1 MKGMAMPKEFLVI
14 APKTIEFRDYM
25 EPPLKPGE
33 VRVQALV
40 SGIKHG
46 TEMALY
52 SGITPFINKEFD
64 PELRIFLAR
73 KDKSFYPLNLGSWLV
88 GDVLETGSAVK
99 SLKIGDRVH
108 GGMPHRP
115 TNVCKEG
122 DLYLLVKGMK
132 PETALFTDPAIF
144 ALQAVHDA
152 QIKVGDQVAV
162 FGAGAIGLLA
172 LQIARING
180 AECVFVV
187 DLLANRLELARQ
199 FGADE
204 ALDASQC
211 DVGLEIKKLTGN
223 KGVDVAI
230 ELSGDYSALQDAI
243 RSIHAGGL
251 IVTASYFK
259 GDCHQLQLGAE
270 WHHNRVTMIS
280 SMPVWG
286 MPHRC
291 YPMWDL
297 KRIEKTALHLL
308 ENGRLIT
315 DPMIGRRFPY
325 SKAKEAYQFID
336 EKPEAAVKV
345 LLDYQ

>member
-1 MKGMAMPKEFLVI
+1 MSKEFLVI
-14 APKTIEFRDYM
+14 APKIIEFRDYA
-25 EPPLKPGE
+25 ELPLKPDE
-33 VRVQALV
+33 VRVQALT

-52 SGITPFINKEFD
+52 SGITPFLDNEFD
-64 PELRIFLAR
+64 PEMRVFLAR
-73 KDKSFYPLNLGSWLV
+73 KDKNFYPLNLGSWLV
-88 GDVLETGSAVK
+88 GDVLETGLAVK
-99 SLKIGDRVH
+99 RLKIGDRVH

-122 DLYLLVKGMK
+122 DLYLLAEGMK

-152 QIKVGDQVAV
+152 QIKVGDQVAI

-180 AECVFVV
+180 AEYIFVV
-187 DLLANRLELARQ
+187 DMLENRLELARQ
-199 FGADE
+199 FGSDKT
-204 ALDASQC
+204 LNASQC
-211 DVGLEIKKLTGN
+211 DVGLEIKKLTNN
-223 KGVDVAI
+223 KGVDVVI

-259 GDCHQLQLGAE
+259 GDCHKLQLGAE

-297 KRIEKTALHLL
+297 KRVEKTALRLL
-308 ENGRLIT
+308 EKGQLIT

-325 SKAKEAYQFID
+325 SQAKEAYQFID
-336 EKPEAAVKV
+336 DNPDAAVKV
-345 LLDYQ
+345 LLDYP

>member
-1 MKGMAMPKEFLVI
+1 MSKEFLVT

-25 EPPLKPGE
+25 EPPLKSDE
-33 VRVQALV
+33 VRVRALV

-52 SGITPFINKEFD
+52 SGITPFLEKEFD
-64 PELRIFLAR
+64 PDLRIFLAR

-88 GDVLETGSAVK
+88 GYVLETGPAAK
-99 SLKIGDRVH
+99 RFKIGDCVH

-115 TNVCKEG
+115 TNVIKED
-122 DLYLLVKGMK
+122 DLYLLAEGMK
-132 PETALFTDPAIF
+132 PETALFTDPTIF
-144 ALQAVHDA
+144 ALNAVHDA
-152 QIKVGDQVAV
+152 QIKVGDKVAI
-162 FGAGAIGLLA
+162 FGLGAIGLLA

-180 AECVFVV
+180 AECVFGV
-187 DLLANRLELARQ
+187 DVLANRLELARQ

-204 ALDASQC
+204 VFDSSQC

-230 ELSGDYSALQDAI
+230 ELSGAYSALQDAM
-243 RSIHAGGL
+243 RSIHVGGL
-251 IVTASYFK
+251 MVSASYYK
-259 GDCHQLQLGAE
+259 GEGHLLQLGAE
-270 WHHNRVTMIS
+270 WHHNRLTMIS
-280 SMPVWG
+280 SMPVWN

-291 YPMWDL
+291 FPMWDL
-297 KRIEKTALHLL
+297 KRLEKTALSLL
-308 ENGRLIT
+308 ENERLII

-325 SKAKEAYQFID
+325 SQAKEAYQFID
-336 EKPEAAVKV
+336 EKPELAIKV